1 MRRASRSK
9 LRRQSLLKTTINR
22 GGLDGGAGAS
32 EERGMNDAA
41 LLELILNR
49 RSAGALV
56 EPGPSPA
63 QLQQMLLAAGAV
75 PDHGLLRPF
84 RFVIAEGEG
93 RGRFGDALVAAAAEH
108 MPGMAPVKLQKMR
121 DKAFRSPTLV
131 VLIASVKSGKIEPW
145 EQTATASCAGYA
157 IVLAAHALGV
167 GAVWKSVPFT
177 KAKALTESLGLGE
190 GEEMI
195 GFIHLG
201 TAAREQEL
209 PPRPPLSLGDFT
221 TVLDAEGRR
230 SYTAPAV

>member
-1 MRRASRSK
+1 MQQQRVGLS
-9 LRRQSLLKTTINR
+9 KTTSNR
-22 GGLDGGAGAS
+22 ADLDGVAPAS
-32 EERGMNDAA
+32 DDRAMNDAA

-49 RSAGALV
+49 RSAAALV
-56 EPGPSPA
+56 EPGPSA
-63 QLQQMLLAAGAV
+63 EQLQQMLLAAGAV

-108 MPGMAPVKLQKMR
+108 MPEMPPAKLQKMR

-131 VLIASVKSGKIEPW
+131 VLIASVKPGKIEPW

-177 KAKALTESLGLGE
+177 TAKALTESLGLVE
-190 GEEMI
+190 GEAMI

-201 TAAREQEL
+201 TPAREQEL
-209 PPRPPLSLGDFT
+209 PPRPPLALGDFT

-230 SYTAPAV
+230 SYTAPAG